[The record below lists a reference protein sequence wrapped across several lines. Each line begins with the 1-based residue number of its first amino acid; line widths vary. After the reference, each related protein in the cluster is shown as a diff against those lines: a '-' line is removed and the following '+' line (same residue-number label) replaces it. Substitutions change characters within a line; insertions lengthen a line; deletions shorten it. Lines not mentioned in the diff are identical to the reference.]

1 MHLLVATLS
10 TVCTPTPSGTQDGSD
25 IVAHRGADPN
35 GWLSHART
43 ASNTAWRDFFARSSV
58 RLPQSPLTE
67 RFFYAAL
74 YLLRLS
80 AGGSAPPGL
89 YGPFVTTDR
98 MAWAGDLHLNYNLQA
113 TYYGVVQAGH
123 EELLASYY
131 EPLLDYRPWGR
142 IWARRIFNCSGL
154 ALPTGNGSALHS
166 SCAGLCSLSLCVPN
180 PCSSILLAPGSLTGA
195 RTL

>member
-1 MHLLVATLS
+1 MHS
-10 TVCTPTPSGTQDGSD
+10 SQDGSE

-35 GWLSHART
+35 GWLSRART
-43 ASNTAWRDFFARSSV
+43 ASNTAWQDFFARSSV

-154 ALPTGNGSALHS
+154 ALPTGIAPFGNPADGGGWDDNGQRRSEDSDSFYPTENVANSGS
-166 SCAGLCSLSLCVPN
+166 SSQ
-180 PCSSILLAPGSLTGA
+180 LTGEW
-195 RTL
+195 L